1 MQLKIPIPLGLNY
14 HYESRKANFSPL
26 GFQDLEWET
35 KTIHEGY
42 QGPSSP
48 RAYQLEKG
56 WGITATLKGVL
67 VGRYASLKKNFF
79 FFCQRKK
86 LGKSLN
92 FYSCNIITGSC
103 AMLGPHYSWHQLT
116 RLSFPQPAVTCPG
129 ISRWVC
135 ISSFL
140 RQPQNV
146 LAKRSSNP
154 VCSF

>member
-1 MQLKIPIPLGLNY
+1 MQLKIPIPLGLDY

-79 FFCQRKK
+79 FLPTQKIRKK
-86 LGKSLN
+86 SE
-92 FYSCNIITGSC
+92 
-103 AMLGPHYSWHQLT
+103 
-116 RLSFPQPAVTCPG
+116 
-129 ISRWVC
+129 
-135 ISSFL
+135 FL
-140 RQPQNV
+140 
-146 LAKRSSNP
+146 LL
-154 VCSF
+154 